1 MKYAGQAQ
9 TALERLDESL
19 ARLRNLVKRGDQ
31 AGALKFM
38 EEGEL
43 KDRYEELQNI
53 ITISQTGTPPELTFT
68 PAIPA
73 TTLTSTTL
81 T

>member
-31 AGALKFM
+31 TGALKFM

-53 ITISQTGTPPELTFT
+53 ITISQTGTLGARGTQNT
-68 PAIPA
+68 GA
-73 TTLTSTTL
+73 L
-81 T
+81 

>member
-43 KDRYEELQNI
+43 KDRYDELQNI
-53 ITISQTGTPPELTFT
+53 ISISQTGTLGARGAANTG
-68 PAIPA
+68 
-73 TTLTSTTL
+73 TL
-81 T
+81 